1 MDSIDKNIVRF
12 LSANSGRWCDVREVS
27 AACNPCDRERTR
39 QPTRARLTRLLI
51 EEAQPI
57 ASGVR
62 GFKWAQTKSDFDGT
76 IEQLTARTRGLVR
89 RIRAV
94 VRARSGVVGDE
105 QGELF

>member
-1 MDSIDKNIVRF
+1 MDKIDRHIVSF
-12 LSANSGRWCDVREVS
+12 LSGNPGRWCDVREV
-27 AACNPCDRERTR
+27 AAFCNPRDRERTR

-51 EEAQPI
+51 EENQPI

-62 GFKWAQTKSDFDGT
+62 GFKWAQTRSDFDGT

-94 VRARSGVVGDE
+94 VRARDGVMGDE